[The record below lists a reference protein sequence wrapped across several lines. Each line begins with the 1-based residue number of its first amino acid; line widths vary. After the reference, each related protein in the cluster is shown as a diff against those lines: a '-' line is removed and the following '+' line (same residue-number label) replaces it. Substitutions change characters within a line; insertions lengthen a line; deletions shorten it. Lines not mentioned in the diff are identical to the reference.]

1 MRISFVEDHRLLRGG
16 LVRLLGDVGHEVI
29 SEHDDATELC
39 AELDELDG
47 GPPDL
52 VITDVRLP
60 PTHTN
65 EGIRAALA
73 LRRRDHPIPVL
84 VLSQYVERRHAVDL
98 VGGDDGG
105 FGYLLKDRIG
115 DVDVFLDAVDE
126 VAAGGTVI
134 DPHVVRQL
142 LRRRSSPIERLT
154 PRERDVLE
162 LIAQGRSN
170 RAIGAELVLSAKAV
184 EKHVGSIFM
193 RLDLPAEAVEH
204 HRRVR
209 AAVLWLDAARTE
221 QLAP

>member
-1 MRISFVEDHRLLRGG
+1 MEDHRLLRAG
-16 LVRLLGDVGHEVI
+16 LVRLLRDVGHDVV
-29 SEHDDATELC
+29 SEHNDATDLD
-39 AELDELDG
+39 AEVDGLDG

-52 VITDVRLP
+52 VVTDVRLP
-60 PTHTN
+60 PTHTD

-73 LRRRDHPIPVL
+73 LRQRDRPIPVL
-84 VLSQYVERRHAVDL
+84 VLSQYVERRHAVEL
-98 VGGDDGG
+98 VGADEGG
-105 FGYLLKDRIG
+105 FGYLLKDRIS

-154 PRERDVLE
+154 PREREVLE

-170 RAIGAELVLSAKAV
+170 RAIATELVLSAKAV
-184 EKHVGSIFM
+184 EKYVGNIFM
-193 RLDLPAEAVEH
+193 RLDLPPEAVEH

>member
-1 MRISFVEDHRLLRGG
+1 MRISFVEDHRLLRAG
-16 LVRLLGDVGHEVI
+16 LVRLLRDVGHDVV
-29 SEHDDATELC
+29 SEHDDAIELC
-39 AELDELDG
+39 AALGEIDG

-52 VITDVRLP
+52 VVTDVRLP
-60 PTHTN
+60 PTHTD

-73 LRRRDHPIPVL
+73 LRRGAHPIPVL
-84 VLSQYVERRHAVDL
+84 VLSQYVERRHAVEL
-98 VGGDDGG
+98 IRGDDGG
-105 FGYLLKDRIG
+105 FGYLLKDRVS

-142 LRRRSSPIERLT
+142 LRRRSSPVERLT

-170 RAIGAELVLSAKAV
+170 RAIAAELVLSASAV
-184 EKHVGSIFM
+184 EKYVGNIFM
-193 RLDLPAEAVEH
+193 RLDLPPEDVEH

-221 QLAP
+221 HPAP